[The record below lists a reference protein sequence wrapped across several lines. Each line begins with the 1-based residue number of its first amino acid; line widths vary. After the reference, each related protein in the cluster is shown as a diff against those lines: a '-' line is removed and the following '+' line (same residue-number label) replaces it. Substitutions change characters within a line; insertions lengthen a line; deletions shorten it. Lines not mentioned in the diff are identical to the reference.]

1 AEEAVETIRLNM
13 AGWITPSANTSRF
26 GGMTAFALPGLL
38 LLLASAPTGAQSFY
52 QLTNPRIY
60 RVDPPTNNP
69 WYHGY
74 GFGGLAWRPVSG
86 NPDGVLMM
94 IWETPPA
101 QRGDLLELRIAFGS
115 PPNSAGANDAAVLSQ
130 VLDFGW
136 CYDMDYESDERVLVH
151 SRFDYTGSG
160 RSPGSGV
167 GRFVRRGEGIV
178 SFEMTKPYGVFQMG
192 PGERMR
198 GAFAGTREVAGQTY
212 DTIALVKMDTT
223 TAGIFLLDIRTGELI
238 DADPA
243 APNGDLSANPYIGLA
258 GETGVTN
265 ITNPVISGKT
275 RIVGL
280 DVIGDIA
287 FVLFV
292 PDVDAPSATTSL
304 MQLDLLTKQVLAVA
318 DVSRMFDPERS
329 GRCVGYTW
337 GFDVSPLDDGRVR
350 VLISDCTDHSLT
362 SLAAIDGVN
371 VPAGSE
377 PVDPAAVY
385 IPASDSGNGGTP
397 SQPSAG
403 DGSPPTESTGGQA
416 VVWVCPG
423 IGLALP
429 MFLCTAA
436 LGLSRRTRE
445 ADRSP

>member
-1 AEEAVETIRLNM
+1 M
-13 AGWITPSANTSRF
+13 PGCITSSADTSSFR
-26 GGMTAFALPGLL
+26 GMTAFALSGLL
-38 LLLASAPTGAQSFY
+38 LLLASAPAGAQSFY

-94 IWETPPA
+94 IWEAPPS
-101 QRGDLLELRIAFGS
+101 QRGDLLELRINFGS
-115 PPNSAGANDAAVLSQ
+115 PPNPVGANDAAALSQ

-136 CYDMDYESDERVLVH
+136 CYDMDYESDDRVLVH
-151 SRFDYTGSG
+151 SRADYAGSG
-160 RSPGSGV
+160 RSPGSGI

-178 SFEMTKPYGVFQMG
+178 SFEMTNPYSVFRMG

-198 GAFAGTREVAGQTY
+198 GAFAGTRDVAGQTY
-212 DTIALVKMDTT
+212 DTVALVKMDTT
-223 TAGIFLLDIRTGELI
+223 TAGIFLLDIRTVNLI

-258 GETGVTN
+258 GETGVAN
-265 ITNPVISGKT
+265 ITNPVIPGRT

-280 DVIGDIA
+280 DVVGDIA

-292 PDVDAPSATTSL
+292 PDVDASSPTTSL
-304 MQLDLLTKQVLAVA
+304 MQLDLSTKQVLAVA

-362 SLAAIDGVN
+362 SLAAIDGVS
-371 VPAGSE
+371 VPVGSE

-385 IPASDSGNGGTP
+385 VPAGDNGNGGT
-397 SQPSAG
+397 SNQPGGG
-403 DGSPPTESTGGQA
+403 DGSPATEGTGGQA
-416 VVWVCPG
+416 VIWVCPG

-429 MFLCTAA
+429 MFLCGAA
-436 LGLSRRTRE
+436 FGLARRTRE
-445 ADRSP
+445 ADLSA